1 MILWRRSSKLA
12 TFGLWFI
19 FGIAIFLLLV
29 TFTGIN
35 KILVA
40 PLVRNET
47 PRQADVIIVLGG
59 GVVTDL
65 KILPWAV
72 QERVKKG
79 IELYK
84 GDYADSIIV
93 TGGVVKGQNY
103 TESSF
108 MREYAEFLGASP
120 ENIIEER
127 RSKSTYDNAVYSLQ
141 IMDESNRQTV
151 LLVTSDFHTK
161 RACRVFE
168 KVEIDITCLAA
179 YSDPVWKKSYFR
191 RLLDAQSIF
200 REYMAIVYYFVRGYI

>member
-1 MILWRRSSKLA
+1 MIFWRRSNKFA
-12 TFGLWFI
+12 TIVLWAI
-19 FGIAIFLLLV
+19 FSVAIFLLLV

-47 PRQADVIIVLGG
+47 PQQADVIIILGG

-65 KILPWAV
+65 KMLPWAV
-72 QERVKKG
+72 QERVKRG

-84 GDYADSIIV
+84 EDYADSIIV

-108 MREYAEFLGASP
+108 MREYAEFLGASS
-120 ENIIEER
+120 EDITEEGK
-127 RSKSTYDNAVYSLQ
+127 SKSTYDNAVYSLH
-141 IMDESNRQTV
+141 IMDESSWQTALV
-151 LLVTSDFHTK
+151 VTSDFHTK

-168 KVEIDITCLAA
+168 ELEAEIICIPTPPD
-179 YSDPVWKKSYFR
+179 SGFKKDGFR
-191 RLLDAQSIF
+191 RLINAQSIF
-200 REYMAIVYYFVRGYI
+200 REYLAIVYYYIRGYL

>member
-1 MILWRRSSKLA
+1 MIFRKRFNKLA

-19 FGIAIFLLLV
+19 FAITVFLLLV
-29 TFTGIN
+29 TFTGVN
-35 KILVA
+35 KILIT

-47 PRQADVIIVLGG
+47 PQQADVIIILGG
-59 GVVTDL
+59 GIVTDL
-65 KILPWAV
+65 KMLPWAA
-72 QERVKKG
+72 QERVKRG

-84 GDYADSIIV
+84 EGYADSIIV
-93 TGGVVKGQNY
+93 TGGIVKGQNY

-120 ENIIEER
+120 EDIIEER
-127 RSKSTYDNAVYSLQ
+127 MSKSTYDNAVYSLQ
-141 IMDESNRQTV
+141 IMDESNWQTA

-179 YSDPVWKKSYFR
+179 YPGPGWGKNYFR
-191 RLLDAQSIF
+191 KLTDAQSII
-200 REYMAIVYYFVRGYI
+200 REYMAIVYYFVKGYI